1 MEIDR
6 ALAHGDQMFDLGFD
20 AGVTAALGAIK
31 TMRSKLPLGVRAEVL
46 SLDSHPGRRVSV
58 LLTVHIDSTS
68 HRGQQQLR
76 EVLDALDESP
86 TIEHSMPG
94 GTVILRFAHPLGV
107 YHVVTWPFVCHAA
120 GLQIDEPAA

>member
-6 ALAHGDQMFDLGFD
+6 ALAHGDEMFDLGFD

-31 TMRSKLPLGVRAEVL
+31 AMRRALPPGVRSEVL
-46 SLDSHPGRRVSV
+46 SLDTHPGHRVSV
-58 LLTVHIDSTS
+58 LLTVYIDSTMT
-68 HRGQQQLR
+68 RGRQQLR

-86 TIEHSMPG
+86 TIEHTVPG

-120 GLQIDEPAA
+120 GLHIDEPAA